1 MRKSVCN
8 KRKLRGRARPR
19 NGDISLF
26 QRFLKMG
33 ASTADCIWQRAESIP
48 ELLNPERSTIMKY
61 RLLGKS
67 GLRVSE
73 AALGT
78 MTFGDEWGWGSPKA
92 EAQKVYETYRD
103 AGGNFIDT
111 ANFYTNGTSETFLGE
126 FMQGHRESVVLATK
140 YSNAAP
146 GNDPNAAGNHRKSMM
161 QAVEASLKR
170 LQTDYIDLYWV
181 HIWDGITPV
190 EEVMRGLDDLVRQG
204 KILHAGISDAPA
216 WWVAQANTLAEV
228 RGWTQ
233 FIGLQIEY
241 SLIERTVERELI
253 PMAKTLNVG
262 VLAWSPLARGVLS
275 GKYHGEGK
283 ADGGRMTNE
292 GMKDFLPEEK
302 RAARIISALKAVSEQ
317 VGRSMAQVALAWL
330 RYQTVPVIPIIG
342 ARKVSQLQDNL
353 ASLDLELSAE
363 QLKSLDGA
371 AESSSVSPRVFT
383 TEKWFVQLG
392 TAACG
397 IACCSKCG
405 TSCRIVMRV
414 LT

>member
-1 MRKSVCN
+1 
-8 KRKLRGRARPR
+8 
-19 NGDISLF
+19 
-26 QRFLKMG
+26 
-33 ASTADCIWQRAESIP
+33 
-48 ELLNPERSTIMKY
+48 MKY

-73 AALGT
+73 ASLGT

-92 EAQKVYETYRD
+92 EAQKVYETYRE

-111 ANFYTNGTSETFLGE
+111 ANFYTNGTSEKFLGE

-190 EEVMRGLDDLVRQG
+190 EEVMRGLDDLVRQR
-204 KILHAGISDAPA
+204 KILYVGISDAPA
-216 WWVAQANTLAEV
+216 WWIAQANTLAV
-228 RGWTQ
+228 LRGWTP
-233 FIGLQIEY
+233 FIALQIEY
-241 SLIERTVERELI
+241 NLVERTVERELV
-253 PMAKTLNVG
+253 PMAKALSVG
-262 VLAWSPLARGVLS
+262 VVAWSPLARGVLS

-283 ADGGRMTNE
+283 ADGGRMTKE
-292 GMKDFLPEEK
+292 GMKEFLPEEQHGT
-302 RAARIISALKAVSEQ
+302 RIISAVKAVSEQ

-330 RYQTVPVIPIIG
+330 RHQAVPVIPILG

-353 ASLDLELSAE
+353 ASLDVQLSAE

-371 AESSSVSPRVFT
+371 SRIELEFPQSIYEREMVRAIRYG
-383 TEKWFVQLG
+383 G
-392 TAACG
+392 TWD
-397 IACCSKCG
+397 
-405 TSCRIVMRV
+405 R
-414 LT
+414 LLL